1 MASLRLI
8 VLAVCLAACQ
18 ATAPVVNTHY
28 PTVIEGEYLVQL
40 KTGRVGLSSS
50 THVTTLNSFHIGDY
64 RALHVKVT
72 DEELTVLREDAN
84 VAVIEANT
92 REWSIDC
99 VNQDTGSQ
107 IWGLSRTSSRELPN
121 FNGATYN
128 YVEGANGGGV
138 NAYVV
143 DTGIY
148 IGHNDFGGRAVHG
161 FTAPGLVSE
170 GDDDLNGHGTHC
182 AGTTGGTT
190 YGVAKEATLIAVKV
204 LGRTGSGTTS
214 DLIAGTEWVQNQH
227 SSGDRSVINM
237 SLGFSGI
244 SPTFDAALEA
254 CIAAGVSAA
263 VAAGNSNAN
272 ACNYSPARVP
282 TAITVAASTNT
293 DAMASFTNFGEC
305 CDCIA
310 PGASILSAYIGG
322 PDATAVLSGTS
333 MAAPHVCGWAAVWMG
348 EQASPPSPAQVMAAI
363 ENEFSEDFINL
374 GNKVGT
380 PNFLVYSDC

>member
-18 ATAPVVNTHY
+18 ATAPVVNTHFS
-28 PTVIEGEYLVQL
+28 TVVPGEYIVQL
-40 KTGRVGLSSS
+40 KTGRVGLTSE
-50 THVTTLNSFHIGDY
+50 VTTLNSFHIGDF

-72 DEELTVLREDAN
+72 EEQLSVLTEDPN
-84 VAVIEANT
+84 VEVIEANT
-92 REWSIDC
+92 HEWHIDC
-99 VNQDTGSQ
+99 TNQATGSQ

-128 YVEGANGGGV
+128 WQSGENGGGV
-138 NAYVV
+138 NAYII
-143 DTGIY
+143 DTGVY
-148 IGHNDFGGRAVHG
+148 VGHNDYEGRASHG

-182 AGTTGGTT
+182 AGTTGGST
-190 YGVAKEATLIAVKV
+190 YGVAKECNLIGVKV
-204 LGRTGSGTTS
+204 MGRTGSGTTS
-214 DLIAGTEWVQNQH
+214 DLIAGTQYVADQH
-227 SSGDRSVINM
+227 NDGDRSVVNL
-237 SLGFSGI
+237 SLGFSGT

-254 CIAAGVSAA
+254 LIADGVSAA

-293 DAMASFTNFGEC
+293 DNMASFTNFGEC

-310 PGASILSAYIGG
+310 PGASILSTYIGG

-333 MAAPHVCGWAAVWMG
+333 MAAPHVCGWVAVYMSQ
-348 EQASPPSPAQVMAAI
+348 QASAPSPADVMAAI
-363 ENEFSEDFINL
+363 EVEFTPDMIEL

-380 PNFLVYSDC
+380 PNYLIFSDC